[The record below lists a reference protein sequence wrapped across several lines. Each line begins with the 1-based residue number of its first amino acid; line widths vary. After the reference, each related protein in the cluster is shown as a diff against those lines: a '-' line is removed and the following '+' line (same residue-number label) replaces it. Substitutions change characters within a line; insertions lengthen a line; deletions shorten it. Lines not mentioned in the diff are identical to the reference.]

1 MKKDYKLIDSLN
13 PLLNFHTFSKYS
25 NSLDKMFKKKSLR
38 NLLYSL
44 NNPSK
49 FNEDYIDER
58 LNKKEIDIDIERSN
72 TDKNDNNKNLLEYN
86 YEDYLQSQRER
97 FNKNKKTE
105 PWSINLKTPRIPL
118 VQRKLDFYK
127 YNPNYN
133 SIYKNI
139 PSISFVKA
147 SKKKSIFSEK
157 IKSESKKN
165 NEKNNNNLF
174 LKNKKPK
181 NYSESR
187 NDTKNNYC
195 PLLTSVSYQSSNT
208 INNESHKSISLYD
221 KNNHTFRFSKYCPR
235 KPLLY
240 KVNNKVTY
248 LNDLN
253 YLKHLNKTIDFKTMP
268 KRNDNYL
275 VNTYTLENPS
285 MCYYNPKY
293 DCVEIKTKKISFNPE
308 AFKKSIKYKKNK
320 KLKRILMSYDTN
332 KEYLTIDN
340 SKLVKT
346 ESITKLLNL

>member
-13 PLLNFHTFSKYS
+13 PLLNFHTYSKYS
-25 NSLDKMFKKKSLR
+25 DSLEKMFKKKSLR

-49 FNEDYIDER
+49 FNEDYLDER
-58 LNKKEIDIDIERSN
+58 LIKKEIERSSSDN
-72 TDKNDNNKNLLEYN
+72 NDNNKNLLEYN

-105 PWSINLKTPRIPL
+105 PWSINIKTPRMPL

-133 SIYKNI
+133 SIYKNV
-139 PSISFVKA
+139 PSISFYKS
-147 SKKKSIFSEK
+147 SKKKSIFEK
-157 IKSESKKN
+157 IKSESKKRYV
-165 NEKNNNNLF
+165 KNNNNLF
-174 LKNKKPK
+174 LKDKKHK
-181 NYSESR
+181 NFSESR
-187 NDTKNNYC
+187 NDIKTKYC

-208 INNESHKSISLYD
+208 INNESHKNMSLYD

-235 KPLLY
+235 KPVEY

-248 LNDLN
+248 LNDFN
-253 YLKHLNKTIDFKTMP
+253 YLKNQSKTIDFKTMP
-268 KRNDNYL
+268 KRNDNYF

-293 DCVEIKTKKISFNPE
+293 DCIEIKTKKISFNPE

-320 KLKRILMSYDTN
+320 KLKRILMSYDIN
-332 KEYLTIDN
+332 KEYLSIDN